1 VSATDYQG
9 LVEYL
14 RERVG
19 ESLLTVTRFTEDESE
34 FLHGE
39 EWFERFI
46 AEVDTRSPEK
56 MHQDAV
62 YNLQQAEVSG
72 QLYGSRVRSEV
83 RVTEDG
89 LGVALYP
96 GDGVGFHVLLDE
108 SASVDL
114 PGLVDDALAEVCET
128 V

>member
-1 VSATDYQG
+1 MSATDYQG